1 MRHSQHNT
9 ILESG
14 SVRIIV
20 IGGSAGSLPALRI
33 ITGEFPTEFGAA
45 IFVVEHLSPRF
56 PVDVPKFLKDVAL
69 PVRFAIDQEPIAP
82 GRIYVA
88 PPDEHMVLDRGRV
101 RLQRSPKEPW
111 NRPSINIL
119 FRSAAAAYG
128 SSVAGVILSGMLCD
142 GTAGLWEIKNA
153 GGIAIVQETGEAQYP
168 EMPSNALENVQVDYC
183 LPAAKIGSRLIELV
197 GSGPANTWRVAG
209 QSARIVIVEDEAAQA
224 IDLECQLRSLG
235 YEVIACASTGEEA
248 LRAARELP
256 DLALVDIRLGGKL
269 DGIETAEILTSRFK
283 IPVIYTTS
291 YDDDETIR
299 RLKLTRPSGY
309 LGKPIRSK
317 DLHGAIEVALSA
329 PGLTAGNPG

>member
-1 MRHSQHNT
+1 
-9 ILESG
+9 
-14 SVRIIV
+14 
-20 IGGSAGSLPALRI
+20 
-33 ITGEFPTEFGAA
+33 
-45 IFVVEHLSPRF
+45 
-56 PVDVPKFLKDVAL
+56 
-69 PVRFAIDQEPIAP
+69 
-82 GRIYVA
+82 
-88 PPDEHMVLDRGRV
+88 
-101 RLQRSPKEPW
+101 
-111 NRPSINIL
+111 
-119 FRSAAAAYG
+119 
-128 SSVAGVILSGMLCD
+128 MLCD

-197 GSGPANTWRVAG
+197 GSGPTNAWRVAG

-235 YEVIACASTGEEA
+235 YEVVACASTGEEA

-329 PGLTAGNPG
+329 PGLAAGNPG